1 MRKDRLK
8 TLLKLIGVELILT
21 FFSLVIFT
29 TLLTKGMHW
38 KDPLTFPRA
47 SLEQVW
53 IEMGISLTT
62 NQRLFLIYGTVFLAF
77 KGFVVGLLLSV
88 VLGTPAGIFPGIA
101 NKSMIIINSF
111 RSLPL
116 TLLLPFLFLM
126 PAIWPSGPPGLHAS
140 LPNKE
145 LAWLVG
151 LGVSLY
157 VVIAWTEGITQ
168 RNKTREMVYKKLYGY
183 GRARYLFYVLSIEM
197 LPSVLTGIRIAALFA
212 LVLTVVLEQLVE
224 YPGMGNQIWKWFN
237 ETGESIPEHPEANAI
252 AMLVC
257 LAIIGIVVDSSIR
270 VLRHYLLFWARQ
282 KDDE

>member
-8 TLLKLIGVELILT
+8 KLLELIGVELILT
-21 FFSLVIFT
+21 FVSLVIFT

-88 VLGTPAGIFPGIA
+88 VLGAPAGIFPEFA

-116 TLLLPFLFLM
+116 TLLLPFLVLM

-183 GRARYLFYVLSIEM
+183 GRVRYLFYVLSIEM
-197 LPSVLTGIRIAALFA
+197 LPNVLTGIRIAAVFA

-237 ETGESIPEHPEANAI
+237 ETGASIPEHPEANAI

-257 LAIIGIVVDSSIR
+257 LAIIGIVIDSSIR